1 MIMPATIV
9 VGVDGSNDSERTVEC
24 AARLADAMDS
34 HLLTVFVFREAG
46 AFTGTAGAGAILKET
61 MNDLAIDAEVISITH
76 LNAGRV
82 PWDFQTAVGDPASEL
97 LRVAHEHGASMLVI
111 GRRGQPRFAD
121 LFGRSMSDR
130 LVREADIPVL
140 VVPHEHPVRRWLTGS
155 RNS

>member
-24 AARLADAMDS
+24 AARLADAMDA

-46 AFTGTAGAGAILKET
+46 AFTGTAGASAMWKET
-61 MNDLAIDAEVISITH
+61 MNDLAIDAEVISIAH

-82 PWDFQTAVGDPASEL
+82 PWDFRTAVGDPASEL
-97 LRVAHEHGASMLVI
+97 LRVAHEHSASMLVI
-111 GRRGQPRFAD
+111 GRHGHPRFAG
-121 LFGRSMSDR
+121 LFGRSVSDR

-140 VVPHEHPVRRWLTGS
+140 IVPHEHPVRRWLTGS
-155 RNS
+155 QSA